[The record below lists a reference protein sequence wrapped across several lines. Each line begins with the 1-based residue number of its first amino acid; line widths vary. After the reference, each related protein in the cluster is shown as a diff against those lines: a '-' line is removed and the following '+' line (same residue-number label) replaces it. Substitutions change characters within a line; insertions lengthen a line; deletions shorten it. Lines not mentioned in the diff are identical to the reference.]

1 VASSGESGQR
11 PGDGPPPGVQVDQDM
26 QFQRREWAVQRIGWV
41 AGVLVLAASLAGALG
56 HGPLSHAEAEG
67 LDGALHVKYERIV
80 RSNRPVDL
88 TFSLAAGTGNETV
101 LWLSRE
107 MMERMSVEAVRPEPV
122 RWWATPARTGLVF
135 AHAPDTAPG
144 GPPGGGGGGAG
155 ATVGGQTVGGLG
167 GEVGVEGRDGGVRVW
182 MLALP

>member
-1 VASSGESGQR
+1 MASSGESGQR

-26 QFQRREWAVQRIGWV
+26 RFQRREWAVQRIGWV

-144 GPPGGGGGGAG
+144 DRLAV
-155 ATVGGQTVGGLG
+155 ALRVEVQTVGGLG